1 MTYKIKSLIYLIC
14 FVFSAVLCYQLDHG
28 FNSMSGTHTT
38 EVAKVDANKVPI
50 ENKAEVIE
58 VQ

>member
-1 MTYKIKSLIYLIC
+1 
-14 FVFSAVLCYQLDHG
+14 
-28 FNSMSGTHTT
+28 MSGTHTT

-50 ENKAEVIE
+50 ENKAEAIE